1 MGALLVPLK
10 GIEPKKTGGGESES
24 VYVLFFELVP
34 LRIKKIQATPTKQ
47 DLGTCTS

>member
-10 GIEPKKTGGGESES
+10 GIEPKKNGRGVR